1 MKLHYL
7 GTAAAEGIPAVWCN
21 CEVCKKIRKTRGKD
35 VRTRSQ
41 VLINDDLMVD
51 FPQDSYMHML
61 QNDLE
66 FYKLKY
72 VIFTH
77 SHQDHFYPEE
87 FAMRSEGYAAG
98 IEEPVHVYGNNV
110 CIDRLKMTAELDE
123 GGRVILHE
131 LKNFEPVQIG
141 DYLVTPLTARHDP
154 RENCLIY
161 SIESDGKRLL
171 YSNDTGEYPE
181 ETWDYIEQNHL
192 KFDLLSMDCTIGMK
206 DSKDYHMGYPNILK
220 MKERFEKNSLIDEHT
235 KIIATHYSHNF
246 YLPYAE
252 LQEIMEKDHIIP
264 SYDGMQVEI

>member
-7 GTAAAEGIPAVWCN
+7 GTAAAEAIPAVWCN

-87 FAMRSEGYAAG
+87 FAMRSEGFAAG

-131 LKNFEPVQIG
+131 LKNFEPV
-141 DYLVTPLTARHDP
+141 
-154 RENCLIY
+154 
-161 SIESDGKRLL
+161 
-171 YSNDTGEYPE
+171 
-181 ETWDYIEQNHL
+181 
-192 KFDLLSMDCTIGMK
+192 
-206 DSKDYHMGYPNILK
+206 
-220 MKERFEKNSLIDEHT
+220 
-235 KIIATHYSHNF
+235 
-246 YLPYAE
+246 
-252 LQEIMEKDHIIP
+252 
-264 SYDGMQVEI
+264 

>member
-7 GTAAAEGIPAVWCN
+7 GTAAAEAIPAIWCN
-21 CEVCKKIRKTRGKD
+21 CEVCQKARKMRGKD

-51 FPQDSYMHML
+51 FPQDAYMHML
-61 QNDLE
+61 QNQLE

-87 FAMRSEGYAAG
+87 FAMRSRDYANN
-98 IEEPVHVYGNNV
+98 ITEPIHVYGNNV
-110 CIDRLKMTAELDE
+110 CVERLQKTPEVDV
-123 GGRVILHE
+123 GGRVIIHE
-131 LKNFEPVQIG
+131 FHNFEPVQIG
-141 DYLVTPLTARHDP
+141 NYLVTPLTANHDP

-161 SIESDGKRLL
+161 SIECGGKRIL

-181 ETWDYIEQNHL
+181 ETWDYLEQNHL
-192 KFDLLSMDCTIGMK
+192 RFDLLSMDCTIGMK
-206 DSKDYHMGYPNILK
+206 DSKNYHMGYPNILN
-220 MKERFEKNSLIDEHT
+220 MKARFEKDGLVDENT
-235 KIIATHYSHNF
+235 TVIATHYSHNF
-246 YLPYAE
+246 YLPYEE
-252 LQEIMEKDHIIP
+252 LQKIMEKDHIIP